1 MKHLLALVALG
12 AMTTVSLA
20 GSVSPVNDRPLS
32 VASAPS
38 GEDDLQDILDD
49 FFGSG
54 ALDDES
60 DQKTAGYFKV
70 ATGGSAAIL
79 PQLYV
84 EQSGDADY
92 NEFGLF
98 TLPALDDSNSPVRV
112 KLFAGSDNGT
122 GNKYTA
128 PTVMVKWTGWDT
140 GYVRD
145 TSNTDHNFSGLTIS
159 AFGFYL
165 KDKSGNYWYSL
176 DEMNSNDTA
185 RVLTYTD
192 GNTNWGFAFEDGS
205 DGDFNDAFIFV
216 ESITPVPEP
225 GSLALCGIALLG
237 GFALRRRRR
246 RA

>member
-12 AMTTVSLA
+12 AMTSVSLA
-20 GSVSPVNDRPLS
+20 GSVSPFNDRPLS

-49 FFGSG
+49 YFGSG
-54 ALDDES
+54 ALDKYD
-60 DQKTAGYFKV
+60 DQQSAGYFTV
-70 ATGGSAAIL
+70 ATSGSAAIL
-79 PQLYV
+79 PQLYI
-84 EQSGDADY
+84 EQSDDADY

-98 TLPALDDSNSPVRV
+98 TLPGLDDANSPVHV
-112 KLFAGSDNGT
+112 KLFDGSDDGT
-122 GNKYTA
+122 GNKFTA
-128 PTVMVKWTGWDT
+128 PTVMVKWTSPST
-140 GYVRD
+140 GYVGIS
-145 TSNTDHNFSGLTIS
+145 SNTFSGLTIG
-159 AFGFYL
+159 AFGVYL

-176 DEMNSNDTA
+176 DEMNANDTA

-205 DGDFNDAFIFV
+205 DGDANDAFIFI

-225 GSLALCGIALLG
+225 GTLALCGIALLG
-237 GFALRRRRR
+237 GFALRRRRN

>member
-12 AMTTVSLA
+12 AMTSVSLA
-20 GSVSPVNDRPLS
+20 SSVSPFNDRPLS

-49 FFGSG
+49 FYGSG
-54 ALDDES
+54 AMDAYA
-60 DQKTAGYFKV
+60 DQQKAGYFTV
-70 ATGGSAAIL
+70 ATPGSSAIV
-79 PQLYV
+79 PQLFV
-84 EQSGDADY
+84 EWSDDADY

-98 TLPALDDSNSPVRV
+98 TLPGLDDANSPVHV
-112 KLFAGSDNGT
+112 KIFDGSDTGDGT
-122 GNKYTA
+122 KFGSA
-128 PTVMVKWTGWDT
+128 SVMVKWTGYDS
-140 GYVRD
+140 GYVGIS
-145 TSNTDHNFSGLTIS
+145 SNTFSGLTIG
-159 AFGFYL
+159 AFGFYI

-176 DEMNSNDTA
+176 DGMNPNRTA
-185 RVLTYTD
+185 RVLSYTD

-225 GSLALCGIALLG
+225 GTLALCGVALLG